1 MLEFMHELLK
11 PLLDSFSSLKM
22 QLQAALS
29 IPVTDTAKLDEPE
42 GVARDSMDEQGA
54 PDSSGKS
61 FRCVT
66 DRPGYLTSNG
76 RGSLEI
82 GAAHDD

>member
-54 PDSSGKS
+54 PAERVNDFAAPGVMNLLRRVLSISGRRS
-61 FRCVT
+61 PMVV
-66 DRPGYLTSNG
+66 G
-76 RGSLEI
+76 
-82 GAAHDD
+82 